1 MIDLLFDGKKRVKA
15 LLSLG
20 FIISI
25 LTFTGCGVL
34 SPTAKVKVPVFLS
47 PLNEANKEQ
56 LLAEITRYAEVKGIR
71 GKVGVKFED
80 NSFAESGIA
89 EKYKTADGL
98 VVLQN
103 PSKINLKIQI
113 PAIGTD
119 IVQMTS
125 DGEKFRVA
133 VICCVEERF
142 KVFAFGTNAN
152 DYSRLREKASQVL
165 GKGGAQGQ
173 SISVFSSLRPQHF
186 TDALLMRP
194 INTGEDYIYTQSEI
208 YQEEEGTTKEKS
220 RIARVIRG
228 YYLLDELKKS
238 ESGDYKVFRRFW
250 FDRVGGIRLAR
261 QQIFDEVGTLEND
274 IAYGIEQKFGEN
286 GGHSLPIQVQVT
298 RPKERYSVKLTYLE
312 PASVVIDRAYD
323 PEVFLLENRWQ
334 LREVDLDKQAEQSA
348 LLNQLNQPTK

>member
-1 MIDLLFDGKKRVKA
+1 MVQVKDRD
-15 LLSLG
+15 
-20 FIISI
+20 
-25 LTFTGCGVL
+25 
-34 SPTAKVKVPVFLS
+34 PVPVFLS
-47 PLNEANKEQ
+47 PLNTTDKEK
-56 LLAEITRYAEVKGIR
+56 LIAEINRFSEVKAIR

-98 VVLQN
+98 VVVQN
-103 PSKINLKIQI
+103 SSKINLKIQI
-113 PAIGTD
+113 PVVGTD
-119 IVQMTS
+119 LVQMTS

-142 KVFAFGTNAN
+142 KVFAFGTNSN
-152 DYSRLREKASQVL
+152 DYSRLRERATQVL
-165 GKGGAQGQ
+165 GKGGEQGQ

-194 INTGEDYIYTQSEI
+194 INTGGDYIYTQSEI
-208 YQEEEGTTKEKS
+208 YQDEEGTTKQKS

-228 YYLLDELKKS
+228 YYLLDELKKN
-238 ESGDYKVFRRFW
+238 EAGDYKIARRFW

-261 QQIFDEVGTLEND
+261 QQIFDDGGTLEND
-274 IAYGIEQKFGEN
+274 IAYGVEQKFGEN
-286 GGHSLPIQVQVT
+286 GNHSLPIQVQIT
-298 RPKERYSVKLTYLE
+298 RPKERYSVKLTYPE

-348 LLNQLNQPTK
+348 LFKQLNQPTK